1 VLQVNLL
8 AAAARAD
15 GNPLIPRRGSVG
27 AQRGVVWSES

>member
-1 VLQVNLL
+1 MLQVNLL

-15 GNPLIPRRGSVG
+15 GNLLIPGRASVG